1 MINKAGSQLFFQRRG
16 LWHTVFLVF
25 CLAAIILSL
34 LSEATARAEEEVG
47 NEIYEEEE
55 ADNEQVERE
64 EVTPQDGGNAFPVED
79 ARDGSSVDQVEGS
92 AEPIGDV
99 SNDEMP
105 SPESADVSAASGQP
119 DVQTPHGTEE
129 AATVDVVDLSDVDI
143 EEVEEDWESTPDRP
157 AEDITR
163 SIRIE
168 DIVEPPS
175 DYHYASFDRPNPFQA
190 PDLNIIDRMAEG
202 AGLNGVA
209 GGGTANGDP
218 VAGAEAAAG
227 KLVYGAEIPMI
238 SALQNFALKDLR
250 LKGIWQSDAMER
262 RAIVMT
268 PKREGIIVKVGDPI
282 AAGKILEINKEYLV
296 VREYRIKSDGA
307 REYEDKEMY
316 LGPAPIKGRGVIKLD
331 PGKEPQFL
339 PPKAGGVQPEGD
351 PLNLLRRDDR
361 RGGPVVRNGA
371 DLPRVEGGGDGVGG
385 GAIPAPVNP
394 GAPAAPANLDLPP
407 VPAPIAPAGGK
418 LMNNGAGAGGGAN
431 PGPTG
436 LVPAAAPPTAGQP
449 TGRGIQDP
457 NTKAGGASAKPLPFD
472 PDRKF

>member
-1 MINKAGSQLFFQRRG
+1 MIIVAGIHSYGQQTWFRRA
-16 LWHTVFLVF
+16 VF
-25 CLAAIILSL
+25 CAL
-34 LSEATARAEEEVG
+34 LCVTGLVAMAYASAVMAEEEVG

-55 ADNEQVERE
+55 ADNEQVVRE
-64 EVTPQDGGNAFPVED
+64 EVTPPDGDNAFPD
-79 ARDGSSVDQVEGS
+79 DQSPDGAPVDQVEGQVE
-92 AEPIGDV
+92 AEEGDV
-99 SNDEMP
+99 NQDKKTNP
-105 SPESADVSAASGQP
+105 VGADTVNKP
-119 DVQTPHGTEE
+119 TNQTPSDEVT
-129 AATVDVVDLSDVDI
+129 AAAVDVVDLSDVDI

-190 PDLNIIDRMAEG
+190 PDLNIVDRLTDG
-202 AGLNGVA
+202 ADANGAAA
-209 GGGTANGDP
+209 GGGIAGDP
-218 VAGAEAAAG
+218 ATGSGAAAG

-268 PKREGIIVKVGDPI
+268 PKREGIIVKLGDPI

-296 VREYRIKSDGA
+296 VREYRIKADGA

-316 LGPAPIKGRGVIKLD
+316 LGPAPLKGRGVIKLD

-351 PLNLLRRDDR
+351 PLNLLRRDER
-361 RGGPVVRNGA
+361 KGGPVARNGA
-371 DLPRVEGGGDGVGG
+371 GIVGAEAGIDGAAGN
-385 GAIPAPVNP
+385 AIPGTGNP
-394 GAPAAPANLDLPP
+394 IAPATPANPELPP
-407 VPAPIAPAGGK
+407 VPAPTAPAGGK
-418 LMNNGAGAGGGAN
+418 LI

-436 LVPAAAPPTAGQP
+436 LVPAAAPTTTGQPAGQ
-449 TGRGIQDP
+449 GVQDP
-457 NTKAGGASAKPLPFD
+457 NTKAAGTPAKPLPFD
-472 PDRKF
+472 PNRKF